1 MKNIIQN
8 FAKLRIAV
16 LGDVMLDIFTCGI
29 SERLS
34 PEAPVPVIRIFK
46 KDYCAGGA
54 GNVAENIAALG
65 AECSLFGIT
74 GDDFEGQKLCNE
86 LQQKNISANLLKDAS
101 RPTTVKERFVANNQQ
116 LLRVDS
122 ENTEL
127 ISDRVSGFFKEKIC
141 SLMEQKLIDA
151 IIFSDYKKGVLST
164 ALVQELIDCANKNNI
179 ISALDPKPGSLGVIR
194 NLTILKPNR
203 TEAFA
208 MAGIKDDLFASPETR
223 HELLL
228 QAALKISEKYTPEYL
243 VISLSADGLA
253 ILEKGSLNI
262 IPTAAK
268 EVFDVSGA
276 GDTLMASM
284 TCALASGGRIMDAAA
299 IGNIASGIAVGKRG
313 TSCVSCREIMNVIN

>member
-1 MKNIIQN
+1 MKNIVN
-8 FAKLRIAV
+8 KFNKLRLAV
-16 LGDVMLDIFTCGI
+16 LGDVMLDIFTYGV

-46 KDYCAGGA
+46 KEYCAGGA
-54 GNVAENIAALG
+54 GNVAENLAALG
-65 AECSLFGIT
+65 TECSLFGII
-74 GDDFEGQKLCNE
+74 GDDIEGQQLEKE
-86 LQQKNISANLLKDAS
+86 LISKNIRTSLLHDNT
-101 RPTTVKERFVANNQQ
+101 RHTTVKERFVANHQQ
-116 LLRVDS
+116 LLRVDT
-122 ENTEL
+122 ENTNHISSANDNILAEKLCEL
-127 ISDRVSGFFKEKIC
+127 MNSKS
-141 SLMEQKLIDA
+141 IDA

-164 ALVQELIDCANKNNI
+164 ELVQKLIDCANRNNI
-179 ISALDPKPGSLGVIR
+179 ISALDPKPGSLDIVR

-208 MAGIKDDLFASPETR
+208 LAGIKDDLFATPAER
-223 HELLL
+223 QKLLL
-228 QAALKISEKYTPEYL
+228 QAALAISEKYTPEYL

-253 ILEKGSLNI
+253 ILENGKLNI

-284 TCALASGGRIMDAAA
+284 TCALASGGKIMDAAA

-313 TSCVSCREIMNVIN
+313 TSCVSSSEILAAIK